1 LPPVQRPTLEVAQ
14 VLRAYGEAYRAEH
27 GASLSG
33 AQRRVMHAIDTCRT
47 AALGGHVEQCDA
59 CERQRISYNSC
70 GNRHCPKC
78 QSLARAQWIEHRQ
91 AELLDC
97 QYFHVVFT
105 LPQEIAA
112 IAYQNK
118 AVVYNLLFAA
128 TAETLRTIGADPKH
142 LGAEI
147 GFFAVLHTWGQN
159 LMHHPHLHCVVPG
172 GGLSPD
178 GEHWIG
184 CRPGFFLPVK
194 VLSRFFRRRFL
205 ELLEH
210 AFDGGQ
216 LKFFSALQ
224 ALRERPTF
232 RRYLDPLREKE
243 WVVYAKAPFAGPEQV
258 LDYVGR
264 YTHRVAISNH
274 RLIDMKDGHVSFRW
288 KDYAHHNRQKTM
300 TLTADEFI
308 RRFLLHTLP
317 PGLQR
322 IRYYGLLGNRHRSAS
337 LARCRELLN
346 MPPCAPPPCEGKPAR
361 DYRSRYEAL
370 TGKSLHQCP
379 ACLEGCLRLTAVL
392 PRRPLLAVLDTS

>member
-1 LPPVQRPTLEVAQ
+1 VQRPTREVAQ

-27 GASLSG
+27 GASLG
-33 AQRRVMHAIDTCRT
+33 CAQRRVMHAIETCRT
-47 AALGGHVEQCDA
+47 AALGGHVEQCDS

-91 AELLDC
+91 AELLDIE
-97 QYFHVVFT
+97 YFHVVFT

-142 LGAEI
+142 LGADI

-178 GEHWIG
+178 GERWIG
-184 CRPGFFLPVK
+184 CRPGFFLPVR
-194 VLSRFFRRRFL
+194 VLSRFFRRCFL
-205 ELLEH
+205 ALLER
-210 AFDGGQ
+210 AFDAGK
-216 LKFFSALQ
+216 LRFFSALAELKQ
-224 ALRERPTF
+224 REAF
-232 RRYLDPLREKE
+232 QQYLLPVRQTE
-243 WVVYAKAPFAGPEQV
+243 WVVYAKPPFAGPEQV

-264 YTHRVAISNH
+264 YTHRVAISNS
-274 RLIDMKDGHVSFRW
+274 RLLDIEDGHVAFRW
-288 KDYAHHNRQKTM
+288 KDYAHHNKQKNM

-308 RRFLLHTLP
+308 RRLLLHTLP

-322 IRYYGLLGNRHRSAS
+322 IRYYGLLGNRHRAVS

-346 MPPCAPPPCEGKPAR
+346 MPSCTTPPREGEPAR

-379 ACLEGCLRLTAVL
+379 ACLEGCLRLIALL
-392 PRRPLLAVLDTS
+392 PRGKSLPLIDTS